1 MIHCV
6 RFIWCEEDTDGVFI
20 AAGRHIRQE
29 VIETGQEKG
38 GLVAFWRLFISN
50 VSYLNSFRPDS
61 SGFRVIWGCLFPC
74 ARAQPYLPTC
84 THWLNVSTPP
94 CELLSV

>member
-29 VIETGQEKG
+29 VIETEQEKG
-38 GLVAFWRLFISN
+38 GLVAFGRLFISN
-50 VSYLNSFRPDS
+50 VSYLNLFRPLGS
-61 SGFRVIWGCLFPC
+61 VLFGVVYFL
-74 ARAQPYLPTC
+74 AHVHNRTYPYSLTG
-84 THWLNVSTPP
+84 
-94 CELLSV
+94 